1 MTIPVK
7 LVVDGGCTVQ
17 ADNAPGSW
25 AALLVAY
32 KLDGSTVEKALSGSV
47 ENTTNNRME
56 LTAVIEGL
64 RALKQTGVAV
74 EIVCDSQ
81 YVVCTMAKGWK
92 RKANHDLWA
101 TLDAVIAEKQS
112 VITWT
117 WVRGH
122 AGDPFNERV
131 HKLVM
136 QAREA

>member
-1 MTIPVK
+1 MAIPVT
-7 LVVDGGCTVQ
+7 LVVDGGCTTQ

-25 AALLVAY
+25 AALLVAH
-32 KLDGSTVEKALSGSV
+32 KSDGTPVEKVLSGSV
-47 ENTTNNRME
+47 QNTTNNRME

-64 RALKQTGVAV
+64 RALKHIGVTV

-81 YVVCTMAKGWK
+81 YVVCTMTKGWK
-92 RKANHDLWA
+92 RKANHDLWQA
-101 TLDAVIAEKQS
+101 LDAVIAEKQP
-112 VITWT
+112 VLTWR

-122 AGDPFNERV
+122 AGDPMNEHV

>member
-1 MTIPVK
+1 MANPVT

-25 AALLVAY
+25 AALLVAH
-32 KLDGSTVEKALSGSV
+32 KPDGTTVEKALSGTV

-64 RALKQTGVAV
+64 RALKQTGVCV

-81 YVVCTMAKGWK
+81 YVVCTMTKNWK
-92 RKANHDLWA
+92 RKTNHDLWA
-101 TLDAVIAEKQS
+101 ALDAVIAEKQA
-112 VITWT
+112 VLTWR

-122 AGDPFNERV
+122 SGDPLNERV
-131 HKLVM
+131 HKLVT
-136 QAREA
+136 QAR

>member
-1 MTIPVK
+1 MALPVT

-17 ADNAPGSW
+17 ADNVPGSW
-25 AALLVAY
+25 AALLIAH
-32 KLDGSTVEKALSGSV
+32 KADRTTVEKALSGSA

-64 RALKQTGVAV
+64 RALKQMGVVV
-74 EIVCDSQ
+74 EVNCDSQ
-81 YVVCTMAKGWK
+81 YVVYTMTKGWK
-92 RKANHDLWA
+92 RKVNHDLWKA
-101 TLDAVIAEKQS
+101 LDTVLAEKQP

-117 WVRGH
+117 WVHGH
-122 AGDPFNERV
+122 AGDALNERV